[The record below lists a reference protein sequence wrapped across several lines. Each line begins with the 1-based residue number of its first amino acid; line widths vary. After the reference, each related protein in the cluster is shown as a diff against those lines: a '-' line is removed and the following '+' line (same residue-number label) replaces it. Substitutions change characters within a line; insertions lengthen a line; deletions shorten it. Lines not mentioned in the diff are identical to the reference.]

1 MIPAE
6 MDRLNNL
13 VREGAMQGAVLF
25 SILGDMPSGP
35 LDFVTSR
42 TANISHTSESVQRS
56 SSGQVEESISGVGWC
71 WIGGC
76 DLLKQEQKNEFNR
89 LAQNWP
95 LYYPEIE

>member
-13 VREGAMQGAVLF
+13 VREGVMHMQGAVLF

-42 TANISHTSESVQRS
+42 AANISHTSGSVQRS
-56 SSGQVEESISGVGWC
+56 SSGQVEESGV
-71 WIGGC
+71 
-76 DLLKQEQKNEFNR
+76 
-89 LAQNWP
+89 A
-95 LYYPEIE
+95 